1 MDGTYRLIDPDRT
14 VRSPEALMTFA
25 AEGHLPKGTLAS
37 VLKPEYRRAYLEA
50 CANIEKQYT
59 EDCAAQNDPCLES
72 GCSVVG
78 VEGESC
84 LQPLLR
90 ASLAYHKACAAEWMK
105 IFRNPHARID
115 W

>member
-1 MDGTYRLIDPDRT
+1 MNGSYRLIDPDRT
-14 VRSPEALMTFA
+14 MRSPEELLTFA
-25 AEGHLPKGTLAS
+25 AEGHLPKRTLAS
-37 VLKPEYRRAYLEA
+37 LLKSEYRRLYLEA

-72 GCSVVG
+72 GCAVVG
-78 VEGESC
+78 VEGETC

-90 ASLAYHKACAAEWMK
+90 ASLAYHKACAAEWMN
-105 IFRNPHARID
+105 IFRNPNARSD

>member
-1 MDGTYRLIDPDRT
+1 MGRCLPGGTDVDWIDHRPGP
-14 VRSPEALMTFA
+14 VLSP
-25 AEGHLPKGTLAS
+25 
-37 VLKPEYRRAYLEA
+37 LEA

-78 VEGESC
+78 VEGETC
-84 LQPLLR
+84 LQPLLM

-105 IFRNPHARID
+105 FFRNPNARID

>member
-1 MDGTYRLIDPDRT
+1 
-14 VRSPEALMTFA
+14 MTLA

-37 VLKPEYRRAYLEA
+37 LLKSEYRRLYLEA

-72 GCSVVG
+72 GCAVVG
-78 VEGESC
+78 VEGETC